1 MTLIKGWMIM
11 KKIGKL
17 VLNLR
22 ISINRYLVIL
32 CFFIACNAPSNNAE
46 CNDCGGGIIDGYL
59 YKKVTLEDITT
70 SLIDIEPSI
79 NIDQCIRYKMDG
91 IDFTEAT
98 IVDDCCCT
106 IY

>member
-1 MTLIKGWMIM
+1 MIM

-32 CFFIACNAPSNNAE
+32 CFFIACNAPSNNTE